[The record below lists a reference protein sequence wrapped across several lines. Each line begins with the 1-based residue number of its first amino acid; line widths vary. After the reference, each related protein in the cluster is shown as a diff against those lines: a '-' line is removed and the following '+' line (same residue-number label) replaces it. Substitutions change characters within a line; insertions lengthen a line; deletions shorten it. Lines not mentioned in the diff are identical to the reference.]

1 MHAYAVAVRG
11 AHAGPVLG
19 LSCAVSKPLLV
30 SCGADRTVR
39 VWDYLVRVRVRVRV
53 RLRVRVS

>member
-1 MHAYAVAVRG
+1 MAVRG

-39 VWDYLVRVRVRVRV
+39 VWDYLVRVRVRLRV